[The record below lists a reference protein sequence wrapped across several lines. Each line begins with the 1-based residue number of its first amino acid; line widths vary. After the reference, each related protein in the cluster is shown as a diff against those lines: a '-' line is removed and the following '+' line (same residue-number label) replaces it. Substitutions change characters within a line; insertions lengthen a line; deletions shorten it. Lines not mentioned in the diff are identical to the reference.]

1 MLQHVIG
8 PRLITNNLRISEII
22 LLINERVPMNNI
34 NYHKPSQFMAI
45 KTLLVIF
52 STLLLSSCALTD
64 QANDSMPHTDVNLRV
79 PSFIQLADAAN
90 NNYNK
95 GNSVKQT
102 RLIPTSTLNIPID
115 DNSYGNLRR
124 AIMQSQ
130 PFSDQDIKLE
140 EIINAFPHNYPYPQ
154 GNSLFY
160 LATEI
165 GPAPWSDKTYLLKVG
180 VQAASNHQA
189 RKPLNSIFLID
200 LSKNMNNQSGLPLV
214 KAMLQNLVD
223 KMSNDDTI
231 TLIGFSANP
240 SIILEKTSG
249 LERTKIQQA
258 IQKLSTQ
265 AQDNKTIAFL
275 PNLSMAYKYAFANL
289 NADASNSII
298 LASSG
303 ILNANIQET
312 NEIELLVI
320 EGYVNKNVRLNT
332 LTFNYQ
338 NYDVNTMLHL
348 ADLGNGFHAYID
360 TRNEAKRI
368 VDEKLNKMPTE
379 FIANDINLQITFN
392 PSFVNSYRL
401 LGYDKTNSSNLQRN
415 KKYLQNIPSDYS
427 YTALYEISLSPKVM
441 SAKKILASEIEGA
454 FAPPP
459 DELGS
464 ITLNYRDLTNQYP
477 YIKQVKTAL
486 VPLQVKHSLNNNS
499 KDFIF
504 TTAAA
509 SLALKLNNDPYL
521 ANVSFKNIQELAQKG
536 LDDTKPNRKTD
547 FMQLIN
553 KLINPTPL
561 TNQ

>member
-1 MLQHVIG
+1 
-8 PRLITNNLRISEII
+8 
-22 LLINERVPMNNI
+22 MNNI
-34 NYHKPSQFMAI
+34 NYHKPIQFMAI
-45 KTLLVIF
+45 KILLVIL
-52 STLLLSSCALTD
+52 SPLLLTSCALTD
-64 QANDSMPHTDVNLRV
+64 QTKESMPHTDASLRI
-79 PSFIQLADAAN
+79 PSFIKLGKTESN
-90 NNYNK
+90 SNNK
-95 GNSVKQT
+95 GNSIKQT
-102 RLIPTSTLNIPID
+102 RLMPTSTLDIQID

-130 PFSDQDIKLE
+130 PISDQDIKLE

-154 GNSLFY
+154 GDSLFY
-160 LATEI
+160 LSTEI

-214 KAMLQNLVD
+214 KSMLLDLVD
-223 KMSNDDTI
+223 KISNEDTI

-249 LERTKIQQA
+249 SERTKIQQA

-265 AQDNKTIAFL
+265 LQNNKTIAFL
-275 PNLSMAYKYAFANL
+275 PNISMAYKYAFANL

-303 ILNANIQET
+303 MLNANIQEA

-332 LTFNYQ
+332 ITFNYQ
-338 NYDVNTMLHL
+338 NYDVNAMLHL
-348 ADLGNGFHAYID
+348 ADLGNGFHAYVD
-360 TRNEAKRI
+360 TQNEAKRI
-368 VDEKLNKMPTE
+368 VEEKLNKMPSG
-379 FIANDINLQITFN
+379 FIANDVNLQITFN

-401 LGYDKTNSSNLQRN
+401 LGYDKPNTSDLKRN
-415 KKYLQNIPSDYS
+415 KKYLLNISSDYS

-441 SAKKILASEIEGA
+441 NAKKVLASEIEGA

-459 DELGS
+459 DELGT
-464 ITLNYRDLTNQYP
+464 IILNYRDIPTQYP
-477 YIKQVKTAL
+477 YFKQVKTAL
-486 VPLQVKHSLNNNS
+486 VPLQVKHSLHNNS
-499 KDFIF
+499 NDFIF

-521 ANVSFKNIQELAQKG
+521 AGVSFKKIEELAQKG
-536 LDDTKPNRKTD
+536 LDNTKPSRKTD
-547 FMQLIN
+547 FMLLIN
-553 KLINPTPL
+553 KLSNPTPL